1 MSERGGHTQVMPR
14 GGEREA
20 ARLLV
25 EAIDERRVVH
35 IVYDDGKGERTAR
48 AIEPVGVLRL
58 GETWTVP
65 AWCRL
70 RDDARVF
77 RLDRIRA
84 VRVTDEKF
92 ASRELTLEALARRGG
107 R

>member
-1 MSERGGHTQVMPR
+1 MKETGQTRVLGRGDER
-14 GGEREA
+14 A
-20 ARLLV
+20 AAGLLLD
-25 EAIDERRVVH
+25 AIDERRVVA
-35 IVYDDGKGERTAR
+35 IVYDDGKGERTTR
-48 AIEPVGVLRL
+48 EIEPLGLLRL
-58 GETWTVP
+58 GPWTVP

-84 VRVTDEKF
+84 VRLTDERF
-92 ASRELTLEALARRGG
+92 APRPGVDLEALARRGG